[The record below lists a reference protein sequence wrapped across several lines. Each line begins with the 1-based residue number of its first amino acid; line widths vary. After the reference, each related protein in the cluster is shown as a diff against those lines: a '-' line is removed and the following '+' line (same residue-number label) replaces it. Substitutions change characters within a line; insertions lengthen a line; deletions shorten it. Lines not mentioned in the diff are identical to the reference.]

1 MFNMSNRPT
10 RRSHRYDGLEV
21 RRTNLAGLTI
31 LAFAFALNTSLAA
44 AEPTFPKDVQGQ
56 WHVLLGLPATQF
68 GSEDEDTGLI
78 GGQVTIEADRL
89 MLDGPGAKPQKL
101 LTADCK
107 LLAEQRVDE
116 KQRPVPGREA
126 EAALSGKL
134 TGARRLIWATSV
146 MGLMHVKVLTSDPI
160 DKGRYRSDAWG
171 SGPDTLYLVLR
182 RQPVPPR
189 STHDAVAD
197 SKRILGDWIAVAHY
211 DDAFLKEPRLTD
223 KRTFSITA
231 ERINELD
238 DKGQPRRPPVGFW
251 GTYRIAEPAGPLGAI
266 DLHLESWAGGG
277 AGLMGRTPSLYAF
290 HGNDLLYIAYNET
303 DKRPED
309 KRTRCERLRSD
320 GNHNLFILV
329 RQPTEGKN

>member
-1 MFNMSNRPT
+1 MSNRPT

-21 RRTNLAGLTI
+21 RRTNLVGVTI
-31 LAFAFALNTSLAA
+31 LAFAFAFNTSLAA

-56 WHVLLGLPATQF
+56 WHVLLGLPATQL

-89 MLDGPGAKPQKL
+89 TLEGPGAKPQKL

-116 KQRPVPGREA
+116 KQHPVPGREA

-134 TGARRLIWATSV
+134 TGARRLIWAPSV
-146 MGLMHVKVLTSDPI
+146 MGLMHVKILTAEPTERS
-160 DKGRYRSDAWG
+160 RYQSNAWG

-182 RQPVPPR
+182 RQAVP
-189 STHDAVAD
+189 SQSKHDVAAD
-197 SKRILGDWIAVAHY
+197 AKRIRAEWTAVAHY

-251 GTYRIAEPAGPLGAI
+251 GTYRIAEPVNSLGAI
-266 DLHLESWAGGG
+266 DLQLESWAGGG

-290 HGNDLLYIAYNET
+290 YGDDLLYIAYNET
-303 DKRPED
+303 DRRPED

-320 GNHNLFILV
+320 GNHNLFILI

>member
-1 MFNMSNRPT
+1 MSNRPT

-21 RRTNLAGLTI
+21 RRTNLVGLTI
-31 LAFAFALNTSLAA
+31 LAFAFAFNTSLAA
-44 AEPTFPKDVQGQ
+44 AEPTFPKDVLGQ
-56 WHVLLGLPATQF
+56 WHVLLGLPATQL

-89 MLDGPGAKPQKL
+89 TLEGPGAKPQKL

-116 KQRPVPGREA
+116 KKRPVPGREA

-146 MGLMHVKVLTSDPI
+146 MGLMHVKILTAEPTER
-160 DKGRYRSDAWG
+160 GRYHSNAWG

-182 RQPVPPR
+182 RQVVPPQLK
-189 STHDAVAD
+189 HDAATD
-197 SKRILGDWIAVAHY
+197 AKRILGEWTAVAHY
-211 DDAFLKEPRLTD
+211 DDAFLKEPRLAD

-231 ERINELD
+231 DRINELD
-238 DKGQPRRPPVGFW
+238 VKGQPRRPPVGFW
-251 GTYRIAEPAGPLGAI
+251 GTYRIAEPVNSLGAI
-266 DLHLESWAGGG
+266 DLQLESWAGGG

-290 HGNDLLYIAYNET
+290 YGDDLLYIAYNET
-303 DKRPED
+303 DRRPED
-309 KRTRCERLRSD
+309 KRTRCDALRSD